1 MVKTLKKHYKRR
13 GGSSSSR
20 DRNKSAMKIQSGYRK
35 FLTRRE
41 LARRGSAFQKKHS
54 SALNRTHKAK
64 KMAKCIKIMMETFKT
79 GAEWQEFLDEKAER
93 EKLRLMRGF

>member
-13 GGSSSSR
+13 GGSSSSSHQ
-20 DRNKSAMKIQSGYRK
+20 NKSARKIQLAYRK
-35 FLTRRE
+35 SER
-41 LARRGSAFQKKHS
+41 RRGSAFQKKHS

-79 GAEWQEFLDEKAER
+79 GAEWQQFLDEKALR
-93 EKLRLMRGF
+93 EN

>member
-13 GGSSSSR
+13 GGSSSS
-20 DRNKSAMKIQSGYRK
+20 SH
-35 FLTRRE
+35 
-41 LARRGSAFQKKHS
+41 QKKHS